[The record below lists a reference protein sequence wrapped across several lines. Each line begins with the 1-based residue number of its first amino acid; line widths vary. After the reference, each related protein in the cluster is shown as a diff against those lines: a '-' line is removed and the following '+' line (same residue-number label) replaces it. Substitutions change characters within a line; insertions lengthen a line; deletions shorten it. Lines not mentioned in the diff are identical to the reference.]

1 MARAYHSDRD
11 RVCEGAARRGTA
23 SAIGVVILLF
33 GASSAF
39 GELQSRLNKVWEA
52 QVSLRLPVPLR
63 RRTDREVEKPTA
75 GTSDLKTQ
83 R

>member
-1 MARAYHSDRD
+1 
-11 RVCEGAARRGTA
+11 
-23 SAIGVVILLF
+23 VILLF

-63 RRTDREVEKPTA
+63 RRIDREVQKPTA

-83 R
+83 RWPLR